1 VTFLC
6 AKFQVKIRNSTFS
19 HVLLGTTAI
28 FLRLTDDKMISR
40 EKQIRILISVTI
52 SQNNRGTHDAHS
64 FHSREFCSGKI
75 LTVNDVVT
83 LG

>member
-1 VTFLC
+1 MNFLC

-52 SQNNRGTHDAHS
+52 SQNNH
-64 FHSREFCSGKI
+64 
-75 LTVNDVVT
+75 
-83 LG
+83 